1 MSKIEQ
7 PSWCDYPDAED
18 QFIGCWSLQFGMVKD
33 ESYCKE
39 CDCYRKGEQNYGTS
53 RKNLLWKQW
62 SWKSILQ

>member
-39 CDCYRKGEQNYGTS
+39 CDCYRK
-53 RKNLLWKQW
+53 RK
-62 SWKSILQ
+62 